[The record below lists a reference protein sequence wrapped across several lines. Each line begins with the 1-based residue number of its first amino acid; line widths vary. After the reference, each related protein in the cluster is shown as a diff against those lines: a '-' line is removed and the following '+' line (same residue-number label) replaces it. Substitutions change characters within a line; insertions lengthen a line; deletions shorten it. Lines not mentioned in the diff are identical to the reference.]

1 MRLLLVDDQTLVRQT
16 LKGILRPHQ
25 NIEIVAEA
33 SDGEE
38 AVAKATQL
46 QPSVVVMDIIMPRLD
61 GIAAT
66 RLIKNASPQ
75 MAIVGMSLHAKS
87 YEVNAM
93 LQAGASEVIH
103 KERAVEDLYSAI
115 QRAAEALTDE
125 GHPPVEHPPQESP
138 NSNLPQQ
145 Q

>member
-1 MRLLLVDDQTLVRQT
+1 MRLLLVDDQTVVRQT
-16 LKGILRPHQ
+16 LKGILQPYQ
-25 NIEIVAEA
+25 NVEIVGEA

-38 AVAKATQL
+38 ALAKACQL

-66 RLIKNASPQ
+66 RLIKNACPQ
-75 MAIVGMSLHAKS
+75 MAIVGLSLHAKS

-93 LQAGASEVIH
+93 LQAGASEVIN

-115 QRAAEALTDE
+115 QKAAEGLAEDT
-125 GHPPVEHPPQESP
+125 HQSVEHAPQEP
-138 NSNLPQQ
+138 QNSHLPQ
-145 Q
+145 